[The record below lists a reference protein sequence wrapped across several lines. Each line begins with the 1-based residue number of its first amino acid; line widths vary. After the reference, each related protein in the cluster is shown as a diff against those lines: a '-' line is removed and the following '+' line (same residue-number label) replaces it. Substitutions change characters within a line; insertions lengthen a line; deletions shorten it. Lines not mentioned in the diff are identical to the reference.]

1 MTKQM
6 NNTITNV
13 AVTIATILAVLSGY
27 YVMQIVY
34 DSIAAS
40 IIFGLV
46 WGTIVFSES
55 RFSYISLN
63 VDGRIAITK
72 EEVKNNLGHII
83 VAILLAFWVSVP
95 LELWI
100 YRSEIISFAGEAT
113 NDLNIQMQGLIELF
127 ASNWVSMLLIFI
139 IIAVV
144 YQIPIFMKMAS
155 EE

>member
-100 YRSEIISFAGEAT
+100 YRS
-113 NDLNIQMQGLIELF
+113 
-127 ASNWVSMLLIFI
+127 
-139 IIAVV
+139 
-144 YQIPIFMKMAS
+144 
-155 EE
+155 